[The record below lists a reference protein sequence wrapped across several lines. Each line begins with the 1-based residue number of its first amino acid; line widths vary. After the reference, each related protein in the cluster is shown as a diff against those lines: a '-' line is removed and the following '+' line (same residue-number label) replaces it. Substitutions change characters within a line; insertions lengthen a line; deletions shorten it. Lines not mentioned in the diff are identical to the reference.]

1 MQHNSLTNIKNAN
14 KLECLKFVKINSI
27 ATSDDDIEDN
37 NSNTINIPAIN
48 NPSILSARVEV
59 IDEINFDEIVV
70 EHEFTKINDKIEHLN
85 NIDKSFL

>member
-1 MQHNSLTNIKNAN
+1 M
-14 KLECLKFVKINSI
+14 KINSI

-37 NSNTINIPAIN
+37 NINTINIPEIN

-70 EHEFTKINDKIEHLN
+70 EHEFTKINDKIENLN